1 MLLTNAFV
9 FVFSFASLAAALPGG
24 ASSGY
29 DTVPTS
35 KAKETSKP
43 PKDTPTYAPPPPVS
57 KETVCS
63 TGTSQ
68 ASLRR
73 CMKLKIDNSSVL
85 STKTATGVKDTT
97 YLTTKTVY
105 VPVTTVDEKPKTV
118 ITAIPY
124 TSTGYSATVMLQ
136 AL

>member
-24 ASSGY
+24 GSSGY

-35 KAKETSKP
+35 KAKET
-43 PKDTPTYAPPPPVS
+43 PKTTPKETSSYAPPPPVS
-57 KETVCS
+57 KETICN

-68 ASLRR
+68 HLCRKSTIN
-73 CMKLKIDNSSVL
+73 CSIVL
-85 STKTATGVKDTT
+85 STKTSTGEKETT

-118 ITAIPY
+118 VTAIPY

-136 AL
+136 AP